1 VRFNFTTNINDYKLK
16 IQTTRLNNFVICL
29 ILFLSGSKVCA
40 QIADRN
46 DSLQYF
52 SVGYQS
58 IYSFDSSRIYK
69 PGVPASDKLHYR
81 PLEMDVWY
89 PAAHTESKTP
99 IKYGDFLNLLEQ
111 RSNRFQD
118 DTVYKSLTSELVQYL
133 AINLKISDTS
143 AILRMKTSSFLEAEH
158 VRQKFP
164 LILYMS
170 AYNGMSYENL
180 HLFEKLA
187 GHGYIVACITSVG
200 RYPGNMSMNM
210 ADLMEQVHDGS
221 FTLNYLKP
229 LVDIDSTK
237 IGVMGYSWGGLASF
251 VLALGNPDI
260 KAVLSLD
267 GSEMYYYGESKEEDN
282 DFDELRNSNFLRLN
296 NFQAPYIYMESGSK
310 QNDRRAD
317 SIFNVLP
324 SIGYPKRYIHFL
336 KATHED
342 FSSLSLLQVS
352 NSEVTT
358 NTSLLN
364 NQINQLTLGYFDEY
378 LKNKHSLL
386 SQQLNFIFQQ
396 HIADSVYPAKS
407 RDKKPD
413 FVMRG
418 RIVDS
423 ENNEA
428 VAYVNIG
435 IPGKNIGTV
444 SRKDG
449 NFQMAVDS
457 NLITDSLKISMA
469 GYLSLTIS
477 ISDLSKQSS
486 LIIIRIKERFSDL
499 KEVVVT
505 KKTLPVK
512 TMGNTTTSKFIS
524 IGLPLKFLGSE
535 IGVKIRLGKDPV
547 LLKSF
552 SFNISD
558 NRLDTAVFRMN
569 IYSFKKGVPNENVLH
584 KNILVPVGKRTG
596 LYTVNLNEYKL
607 AMKGDILLSL
617 EWIEGYYSGPGNGAL
632 FLSAGFLNSATWH
645 RITSQGDWKKATGLG
660 VGLNMEIQKLPVQ

>member
-1 VRFNFTTNINDYKLK
+1 M
-16 IQTTRLNNFVICL
+16 NNVIICS
-29 ILFLSGSKVCA
+29 ILFLSGTKVYA
-40 QIADRN
+40 QIANRN
-46 DSLQYF
+46 DSLQNF
-52 SVGYQS
+52 NVGYQS
-58 IYSFDSSRIYK
+58 IYAVDSSRTYK
-69 PGVPASDKLHYR
+69 PGVPRSNKFYYR
-81 PLEMDVWY
+81 PLEIDIWY
-89 PAAHTESKTP
+89 PATRTESRTP
-99 IKYGDFLNLLEQ
+99 IQYGDFLKLLEQ
-111 RSNRFQD
+111 RSNRFQN
-118 DTVYKSLTSELVQYL
+118 DTVYKSLTSDLVQYL
-133 AINLKISDTS
+133 GINLKIPDTS
-143 AILRMKTSSFLEAEH
+143 IIIRMKTSSFLNAEH

-180 HLFEKLA
+180 RLFEKLA

-200 RYPGNMSMNM
+200 RYPGNMSTNM
-210 ADLMEQVHDGS
+210 ADLMEQVYDGS

-229 LVDIDSTK
+229 MVDVDSTK
-237 IGVMGYSWGGLASF
+237 IGVMGYSWGGLAAII
-251 VLALGNPDI
+251 LALRNTDI

-267 GSEMYYYGESKEEDN
+267 GSEMHYYGESKEEDN

-296 NFQAPYIYMESGSK
+296 NFQAPYIYMESGFK
-310 QNDRRAD
+310 QNDRRVD
-317 SIFNVLP
+317 SIFNILH
-324 SIGYPKRYIHFL
+324 SIGYPKQYIHFSR
-336 KATHED
+336 ATHED
-342 FSSLSLLQVS
+342 FSSLSLLQVK

-364 NQINQLTLGYFDEY
+364 NQINQLTLGYLDEY
-378 LKNKHSLL
+378 FKNRHSLL

-396 HIADSVYPAKS
+396 HLADSVYPVMS
-407 RDKKPD
+407 PDKKSD
-413 FVMRG
+413 FIIRG

-428 VAYVNIG
+428 LAYVNIG
-435 IPGKNIGTV
+435 ISGKNIGTV

-449 NFQMAVDS
+449 NFQIAVDPH
-457 NLITDSLKISMA
+457 LISDSLKISMA
-469 GYLSLTIS
+469 GYQSRTIP
-477 ISDLSKQSS
+477 ITDLSKQSS
-486 LIIIRIKERFSDL
+486 PNVIQIKERFSDL

-547 LLKSF
+547 MLKSF

-558 NRLDTAVFRMN
+558 IRMDTAVFRMN
-569 IYSFKKGVPNENVLH
+569 IYSFKNGVPYENILQ
-584 KNILVPVGKRTG
+584 KNILVSVGKRTG

-607 AMKGDILLSL
+607 TMNGDILLSL
-617 EWIEGYYSGPGNGAL
+617 EWIEGSYSGPGNGVL
-632 FLSAGFLNSATWH
+632 FLSASFLNSATWH

-660 VGLNMEIQKLPVQ
+660 VGLNMEVQKLPVQ